1 MNILVTDGLAQAAV
15 SQLTEAGFN
24 VLSVKVAQAQLKEY
38 INAKNIEGII
48 SRSTYIENE
57 IVDECPQ
64 LKFIAVIGDHKI
76 LDSVAR
82 TEKNGIQMITASASA
97 SRSVAELV
105 FAHLLGG
112 SRYLHHANRTMP
124 LEGDMSFKDLRNFYA
139 GGIELKDK
147 TLGIIGL
154 GKVGHEVAKIAL
166 GFGMKVIATDPNV
179 AESNVQL
186 EIQEQTVNIKL
197 ETVSLEEVLKNSDV
211 VSVSVSTQKTALLGA
226 KEIAMMKPEAG
237 IINISNGKAIDEE
250 ALIAALEEAKLK
262 FAGLDTF
269 ENEPTPAIKLLMN
282 ERISLT
288 PHIGSLTGVA
298 TENAGEQIAKDIIS
312 KFHGK
317 SGMDFFK

>member
-1 MNILVTDGLAQAAV
+1 MNILVTDGLSQAAV

-24 VLSVKVAQAQLKEY
+24 VLSVKVAQPQLKEY
-38 INAKNIEGII
+38 INAKKIEGII
-48 SRSTYIENE
+48 SRSTFIENE
-57 IVDECPQ
+57 IVDQCPQ
-64 LKFIAVIGDHKI
+64 LKFIAVIGDQKI
-76 LDSVAR
+76 VDSVER
-82 TEKNGIQMITASASA
+82 TEKNGIQIITSNVAAT
-97 SRSVAELV
+97 RSVAELV

-139 GGIELKDK
+139 GGIELKGK

-154 GKVGHEVAKIAL
+154 GKVGHEVAKIAF

-179 AESNVQL
+179 AESNIQL
-186 EIQEQTVNIKL
+186 QIQDQTVNIKL
-197 ETVSLEEVLKNSDV
+197 ETVSLEEVLKTSDFI
-211 VSVSVSTQKTALLGA
+211 SISVSTQQKPLIGT

-237 IINISNGKAIDEE
+237 IINISNGNAIDEE
-250 ALIAALEEAKLK
+250 ALIAALEDANLK

-269 ENEPTPAIKLLMN
+269 DNEPKPAIKLLMN

-288 PHIGSLTGVA
+288 PHIGSLTSAA
-298 TENAGEQIAKDIIS
+298 TESAGDLIAQEIIS